1 MAHNEASARVSQ
13 KPGYQVVS
21 EGEEKAGP
29 QNSSQQHV
37 TARVAAYQY
46 KRPDDLRVEVSGLS
60 QHLLGML
67 C

>member
-37 TARVAAYQY
+37 TARV
-46 KRPDDLRVEVSGLS
+46 EVSGLS
-60 QHLLGML
+60 QQLLGML